1 MNLSNVILVGEAES
15 RPAAGV
21 AGRLFF
27 ASDEL
32 TVSRDNGAA
41 WDDVTPVRAGAARI
55 HSASIEAQTDVTIT
69 HDLGTENVVVQI
81 YDDAGMQTLPE
92 TCSITDEDNVRVTFD
107 SAFTG
112 KVVILG

>member
-1 MNLSNVILVGEAES
+1 MNLSNVILAGEAEN

-27 ASDEL
+27 ASDDL
-32 TVSRDNGAA
+32 TVSRDNGAG
-41 WDDVTPVRAGAARI
+41 WDDVTPIRTGAARI
-55 HSASIEAQTDVTIT
+55 YSATIEAQTDVTIT
-69 HDLGTENVVVQI
+69 HELGTESVVVQI
-81 YDDAGMQTLPE
+81 YDDAGMQTIPE
-92 TCSITDEDNVRVTFD
+92 TCSITDENNVRITFD